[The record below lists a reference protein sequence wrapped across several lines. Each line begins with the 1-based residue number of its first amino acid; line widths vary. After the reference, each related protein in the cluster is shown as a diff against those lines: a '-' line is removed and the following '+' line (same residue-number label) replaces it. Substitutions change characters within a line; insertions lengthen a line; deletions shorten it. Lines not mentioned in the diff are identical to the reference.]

1 MPDGPFSLYW
11 SPMKTSPSPVPAFI
25 AAITCVFLLSVSA
38 PARAVQPAVAAVPPA
53 TAVEKSPHSSAEAP
67 GHTAD
72 QATAPAQ
79 GPEVNPEQAPAPQ
92 AAALPLQTGGNAAPT
107 APAAPEACPPLSP
120 ATEQAEQAEQAK
132 QAAPA
137 IEEPEEAPGLAR
149 ARDNLRDF
157 AFTRLVSMS
166 GKLCYTARNHLIEQK
181 EGGWVA
187 SYKDLAPDTLMVQ
200 VKPADTTGKN
210 FIGLIKYAV
219 LHYEARAEAKHL
231 LAQQDFQMVKR
242 LWQTEILRY
251 DGKNWK

>member
-11 SPMKTSPSPVPAFI
+11 SSMKTSPSPVPAFI
-25 AAITCVFLLSVSA
+25 AAITCVLLLSVST

-53 TAVEKSPHSSAEAP
+53 TAVEKSPGSSTEAP
-67 GHTAD
+67 GHTSD

-92 AAALPLQTGGNAAPT
+92 AAALPPQTGDKAT
-107 APAAPEACPPLSP
+107 PAAPEACLPLPS
-120 ATEQAEQAEQAK
+120 ATGQTGQSGQSGQTE

-166 GKLCYTARNHLIEQK
+166 GKLCYTASNHLIEQK

-200 VKPADTTGKN
+200 VKPADATGKN

>member
-1 MPDGPFSLYW
+1 MEAS
-11 SPMKTSPSPVPAFI
+11 
-25 AAITCVFLLSVSA
+25 AA
-38 PARAVQPAVAAVPPA
+38 
-53 TAVEKSPHSSAEAP
+53 
-67 GHTAD
+67 
-72 QATAPAQ
+72 
-79 GPEVNPEQAPAPQ
+79 Q
-92 AAALPLQTGGNAAPT
+92 AAYQPSQADAK
-107 APAAPEACPPLSP
+107 AAPEATEACPPQPL
-120 ATEQAEQAEQAK
+120 ATEQAVP
-132 QAAPA
+132 APV
-137 IEEPEEAPGLAR
+137 EPEEAPGLAR
-149 ARDNLRDF
+149 ARDHLRDF

-200 VKPADTTGKN
+200 VKPADGSGKN